1 VSVDTGDFSQNQL
14 EMFDM
19 NCSSIELTSMPSRA
33 DTSAS
38 VGWLR
43 LCLQGY
49 VNRWVGKKLPQHSLL
64 LQHCAVEK
72 FHWNRSFFAIFALVV
87 WPSNRREIS
96 WDLASSHRTEM
107 ARVRSTARLSNE
119 GEETEATETAPISE
133 MMKHSGLVV
142 REEEGFF
149 QRNML
154 LLPKLNKLLLKPR
167 VTMKRMT
174 TFWVRASLVTLSL
187 ENPL

>member
-1 VSVDTGDFSQNQL
+1 
-14 EMFDM
+14 
-19 NCSSIELTSMPSRA
+19 
-33 DTSAS
+33 
-38 VGWLR
+38 
-43 LCLQGY
+43 
-49 VNRWVGKKLPQHSLL
+49 
-64 LQHCAVEK
+64 
-72 FHWNRSFFAIFALVV
+72 
-87 WPSNRREIS
+87 
-96 WDLASSHRTEM
+96 M

-154 LLPKLNKLLLKPR
+154 LLLKLNKLLLKPR

-174 TFWVRASLVTLSL
+174 TF
-187 ENPL
+187 